1 MFGHCPGGSSDR
13 EQNSWL
19 HHPKSS
25 YCHHHVSLLV
35 SCSSCGIRYY
45 TISNGGPCL
54 PKISTCDSS
63 VQRTLSQKSWGYY
76 DISAQDMSVWHV
88 PNNFPLEHWNLAS
101 ILRYHTN
108 NRFFSLYGGNL
119 FELYQQY
126 PVRYNIG
133 SCSDRGPAF
142 PIVYD
147 FGDKESTKQLYGPN
161 PRAQFEPGFITF
173 RPISTHRV
181 AMAICSGVKPTT
193 GCDTGH
199 YCIGGGGYFY
209 PNQCGDFAGFDWDR
223 VAGTSGWS
231 TSKELRESAVLLFYR

>member
-1 MFGHCPGGSSDR
+1 LSSPSRRQSFEGLACQTHKTYSR
-13 EQNSWL
+13 ET
-19 HHPKSS
+19 
-25 YCHHHVSLLV
+25 LLN
-35 SCSSCGIRYY
+35 IRE
-45 TISNGGPCL
+45 IHL
-54 PKISTCDSS
+54 AKINP
-63 VQRTLSQKSWGYY
+63 GYY

>member
-1 MFGHCPGGSSDR
+1 MLH
-13 EQNSWL
+13 QILSWL
-19 HHPKSS
+19 LMLALVEHTYSAAASFQIGKMQHIHETFPVFA
-25 YCHHHVSLLV
+25 HSL
-35 SCSSCGIRYY
+35 Y
-45 TISNGGPCL
+45 
-54 PKISTCDSS
+54 
-63 VQRTLSQKSWGYY
+63 LSDNPGYY